1 MLESGAG
8 KAASNSLLRFRGQ
21 LALGIDESS
30 SSIVVSA
37 PSALADMVEETIK
50 ALDEAARSN
59 RPKVQVFSLKKGI
72 DAAEVQKRLAQA
84 LNKK

>member
-1 MLESGAG
+1 M
-8 KAASNSLLRFRGQ
+8 LRFRGQ

-37 PSALADMVEETIK
+37 PSALADMVEETVK
-50 ALDEAARSN
+50 SLDEAARTN

-72 DAAEVQKRLAQA
+72 DVTEVQKRLAQA